1 MHWYITILFFGHTRV
16 HKFKIQWHKNNP
28 ESEQSKLNYYIYVGF
43 ECLFSKNIQLTKDEE
58 LSFKQLIEFYSP
70 DVECFDK
77 SLIEMKLWN
86 RKINKYNTVP
96 KSGLEALA
104 VCDKNI
110 YPNIFLLLKILC
122 TLPVSTTTPERMFST
137 LKRVKTYL
145 RSTMGEV
152 IKNEYITVVNFVI
165 YIKLIVIC

>member
-1 MHWYITILFFGHTRV
+1 M
-16 HKFKIQWHKNNP
+16 NNP
-28 ESEQSKLNYYIYVGF
+28 ESERSKLNYYIYVGF

-96 KSGLEALA
+96 KSGFEALA
-104 VCDKNI
+104 VCDKNS
-110 YPNIFLLLKILC
+110 
-122 TLPVSTTTPERMFST
+122 V
-137 LKRVKTYL
+137 YL
-145 RSTMGEV
+145 TSLDHHT
-152 IKNEYITVVNFVI
+152 
-165 YIKLIVIC
+165 